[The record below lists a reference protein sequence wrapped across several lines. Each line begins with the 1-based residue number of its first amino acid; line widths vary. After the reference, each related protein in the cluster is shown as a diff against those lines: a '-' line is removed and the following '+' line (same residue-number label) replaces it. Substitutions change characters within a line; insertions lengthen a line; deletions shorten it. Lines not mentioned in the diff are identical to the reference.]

1 MLSLTLNMAVSAAIP
16 LNWNKIAEKI
26 GRRLRTEYGKRF
38 GNKKP
43 SDLPPEVIALQTALN
58 EFPCAIKVLLV
69 ECGKEQISW
78 HTVICHDLSRPRTTD
93 AEFLGVVRQESLDL
107 ELLRDALGV
116 DLASIDDFR
125 PSTFFD
131 SNWSFITDIVPYQVR
146 DALDRYA
153 HEFYDF
159 LCNSFWPVIQA
170 KFCNTTDYKTKYGI
184 SSDPILSASEL
195 LTCKQPFVNAQTG
208 APPTLEEWQAMVS
221 DIVLIPQVP
230 ESVKR
235 TFETAKQL
243 FVFSYF
249 SYALS
254 TTSQHYAFL
263 ALEAAIQ
270 ARWSASLPK
279 DTIVEFGNGSS
290 TKFVQP
296 THKDLYQ
303 HWRVNRKITV
313 NGERFPSSSY
323 ELLRSLLKKG
333 IIETWQLARIEAGI
347 DLRNDLS
354 HLEFAPVTGPSADVL
369 AITAEL
375 INAMFDSVTH
385 GGSQP

>member
-1 MLSLTLNMAVSAAIP
+1 MTAPAVIP
-16 LNWNKIAEKI
+16 LSWSKIAEKI
-26 GRRLRTEYGKRF
+26 GCRLRAQYGKRF

-43 SDLPPEVIALQTALN
+43 CDLAPEVIALQSALN
-58 EFPCAIKVLLV
+58 EFPCAIRILLV
-69 ECGKEQISW
+69 ECGKEQTSL

-93 AEFLGVVRQESLDL
+93 AEFLGVVRQESLDSA
-107 ELLRDALGV
+107 LLQDSFGV
-116 DLASIDDFR
+116 DLATVDDFR

-131 SNWSFITDIVPYQVR
+131 NDWSFITDIVPY
-146 DALDRYA
+146 AIGETLDRYA
-153 HEFYDF
+153 QEFYEF
-159 LCNSFWPVIQA
+159 LCTSFWPVIQA
-170 KFCNTTDYKTKYGI
+170 KFCKTTDYRAKYGI
-184 SSDPILSASEL
+184 PSDPILCASDL
-195 LTCKQPFVNAQTG
+195 LRCKQPFVNARTG

-243 FVFSYF
+243 FVFAYF
-249 SYALS
+249 SYAMS
-254 TTSQHYAFL
+254 TTSQHYSFL
-263 ALEAAIQ
+263 VLEAAIQ

-313 NGERFPSSSY
+313 NGEKFPSSSY

-333 IIETWQLARIEAGI
+333 ILKTWQLERIEAGI

-375 INAMFDSVTH
+375 INGMFDSVH
-385 GGSQP
+385 LEEASPRASFF

>member
-1 MLSLTLNMAVSAAIP
+1 MVAPAVIP

-26 GRRLRTEYGKRF
+26 GRRLRTQHSKRF

-43 SDLPPEVIALQTALN
+43 GDLAPEVIALQSALN
-58 EFPCAIKVLLV
+58 EFPCAIRILLV
-69 ECGKEQISW
+69 ECGKEQTSV
-78 HTVICHDLSRPRTTD
+78 HTVICYDLSHPRTTD

-107 ELLRDALGV
+107 ALLRGSFGI
-116 DLASIDDFR
+116 DLVTIDDFR
-125 PSTFFD
+125 PSTSFD
-131 SNWSFITDIVPYQVR
+131 NDWSFITEIVPYQISEE
-146 DALDRYA
+146 LDRYA
-153 HEFYDF
+153 QEFYEF
-159 LCNSFWPVIQA
+159 LCTSFWPVIKA
-170 KFCNTTDYKTKYGI
+170 KFCKTTDYAAKYGVPA
-184 SSDPILSASEL
+184 DPILPASAL
-195 LTCKQPFVNAQTG
+195 LMCKQPFVNARTG

-230 ESVKR
+230 ESIKR
-235 TFETAKQL
+235 TFDTAKQL

-249 SYALS
+249 SYAMS

-263 ALEAAIQ
+263 ALEAALQ
-270 ARWSASLPK
+270 ARWSATLPK
-279 DTIVEFGNGSS
+279 DTLVEFGNGTS

-303 HWRVNRKITV
+303 HWRVSRKIIV
-313 NGERFPSSSY
+313 NGEKFPSSSY

-333 IIETWQLARIEAGI
+333 IIQTWQLERIEAGI

-375 INAMFDSVTH
+375 INAMFDSVTPPLVTATV
-385 GGSQP
+385 SP

>member
-1 MLSLTLNMAVSAAIP
+1 MAASTPIP
-16 LNWNKIAEKI
+16 VNWNKIAGTI
-26 GRRLRTEYGKRF
+26 ARRLRAEYGKRF
-38 GNKKP
+38 GKRKQC
-43 SDLPPEVIALQTALN
+43 DLAPEVAALQSALN
-58 EFPCAIKVLLV
+58 EFPCAIRILLV
-69 ECGKEQISW
+69 ECGKEQATSLN
-78 HTVICHDLSRPRTTD
+78 TVICHDLSRPRTTD

-107 ELLRDALGV
+107 VLLRESFGV
-116 DLASIDDFR
+116 DLANFYDFR

-131 SNWSFITDIVPYQVR
+131 SNWSFITDIVPYQVS

-153 HEFYDF
+153 QEFYDF
-159 LCNSFWPVIQA
+159 LCNSFWHVIQA
-170 KFCNTTDYKTKYGI
+170 NFCKTTDYKSKYGVP
-184 SSDPILSASEL
+184 SDPILTASEL
-195 LTCKQPFVNAQTG
+195 LRCKQPFVNARTG
-208 APPTLEEWQAMVS
+208 APPTLEEWQAMMS

-263 ALEAAIQ
+263 ALEAALQ
-270 ARWSASLPK
+270 ARWSATLPK

-313 NGERFPSSSY
+313 NGEKFPNSSY

-333 IIETWQLARIEAGI
+333 IIEMWQLERMEAGI

-354 HLEFAPVTGPSADVL
+354 HLEFAPVTGPSADVI
-369 AITAEL
+369 AIVADL
-375 INAMFDSVTH
+375 INAMFDSVTL
-385 GGSQP
+385 GT